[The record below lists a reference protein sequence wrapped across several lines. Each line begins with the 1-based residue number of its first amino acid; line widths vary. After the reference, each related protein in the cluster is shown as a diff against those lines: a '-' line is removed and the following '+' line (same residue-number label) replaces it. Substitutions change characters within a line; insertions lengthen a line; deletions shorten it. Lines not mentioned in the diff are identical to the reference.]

1 MKHTGI
7 VIQALCVAVTAGM
20 VAISRTPI
28 TIASLVFCSAMFVV
42 VAIQQIKK

>member
-1 MKHTGI
+1 MEYKGL
-7 VIQALCVAVTAGM
+7 VIQALCVAITAGM